1 MKLPQDRSPDYT
13 ESATIAAQLLAQ
25 TDVLHD
31 MAQAV
36 GDAKAILSFSGDRL
50 KRALA
55 LAIHDAK
62 AAGTSSFVA
71 AESQARASTAY
82 RDALDALSIQER
94 DAERQVAAW
103 TAAQARYEALRSLV
117 SLAKQQAAIL

>member
-1 MKLPQDRSPDYT
+1 MRIPQDTKPDFS
-13 ESATIAAQLLAQ
+13 ESQNIASELLAQ
-25 TDVLHD
+25 TNVLQE
-31 MAQAV
+31 MAQSV

-62 AAGTSSFVA
+62 SAGVTSFAA
-71 AESQARASTAY
+71 AEAEARASTAY

-103 TAAQARYEALRSLV
+103 TAAQAKYEALRSLV
-117 SLAKQQAAIL
+117 SLAKAQSQIL